1 MLSNPKFHQKNLEF
15 VIEMLLNNDYPLT
28 FIFKTI
34 NNRLKSLMTKKQNC
48 LDSPSANTP
57 IVRNDDLYF
66 TMPYAVNFSDKF
78 KYITKEIGVKM
89 SYTGMN
95 KLNRFIRVHKDRLE
109 RGRLSNVVYR
119 ISCRDC
125 DASYVGQTRRLL
137 ITRINEH
144 KNHMSRNAAQR
155 SVITDHRLLNHEFKW
170 EEVEVL
176 DSERNLNK
184 RLTSEIIFIKK
195 QKNALNL
202 QSDTENLHEA
212 YLPVLESL

>member
-1 MLSNPKFHQKNLEF
+1 
-15 VIEMLLNNDYPLT
+15 
-28 FIFKTI
+28 
-34 NNRLKSLMTKKQNC
+34 
-48 LDSPSANTP
+48 
-57 IVRNDDLYF
+57 
-66 TMPYAVNFSDKF
+66 
-78 KYITKEIGVKM
+78 M

-95 KLNRFIRVHKDRLE
+95 KLNQFIRVHKDRLE

-119 ISCRDC
+119 ISCGDC
-125 DASYVGQTRRLL
+125 DASYVGQIRRLST
-137 ITRINEH
+137 TRINEH

-155 SVITDHRLLNHEFKW
+155 SVITDHKLLNHEFKW

-212 YLPVLESL
+212 YLPVLESV